1 MVVQKSL
8 HLTSIVYPC
17 MVVNE
22 MNPHT
27 TKFMLFCFYILI
39 LSLNYRYFNFN
50 LNSVKH
56 LEFSSLMLLTC
67 FNEKTRFLGT
77 LETLK
82 YQTTF
87 PLVLRVEF
95 SNRQLIIPYQPRHI
109 ISTEIIYLFDMIRS
123 IKYQIK
129 AYHIQCVLSFYTN
142 NKDILQNFR
151 SFKRN
156 FYF

>member
-1 MVVQKSL
+1 
-8 HLTSIVYPC
+8 

-142 NKDILQNFR
+142 FLIKIFYRILGVLKGIFIF
-151 SFKRN
+151 SMKSPTIAILTLL
-156 FYF
+156 